1 MTEHDELVRD
11 LRFVIRRLSRLPD
24 FGEEMEV
31 IEDAICVLED
41 KNRYARLLTKE
52 QMIDRFTTGAPWYC
66 EVNSEV
72 SRAGDGWELPI
83 VARNT
88 EIESVRVDGI
98 RHNTYQVRSDVG
110 NYGSVWR
117 CWTAMPTEEQSKA
130 VKWDV

>member
-24 FGEEMEV
+24 FGEEMET
-31 IEDAICVLED
+31 IEDTICVLEG

-52 QMIDRFTTGAPWYC
+52 QMLDRFTTGAPWFC

-117 CWTAMPTEEQSKA
+117 CWTAMPTEEQKKA
-130 VKWDV
+130 VPWRD